1 MSPSFQSPILV
12 DMMKTGD
19 KKAVSKLMIQLF
31 YYIVSQYVLRD
42 FTGKFY
48 LIKNVGE
55 VVHDCGL
62 INGTENDFLVMG
74 R

>member
-31 YYIVSQYVLRD
+31 YYIVS
-42 FTGKFY
+42 
-48 LIKNVGE
+48 
-55 VVHDCGL
+55 
-62 INGTENDFLVMG
+62 
-74 R
+74 